1 MTRSVPPRPPH
12 GNLDKVLQDHIQAL
26 TTTLRPYT
34 IRTYE
39 SALHQFLAYLRPTF
53 PRVHRLSQLQ
63 RDPHMLGWF
72 RWLCEQ
78 NPPLT
83 TATRHAYLARLRR
96 LFCDLSGNGHSQR
109 LGGLI
114 LSNDLPRLPLYLPR
128 PLSPQDDQ
136 LLQQELR
143 RVDNLHSNALL
154 LIRGT
159 GIRLGE
165 CIHLTLDC
173 LRQLDH
179 DRWALHVP
187 LGKLHTERWVPVDE
201 EVRHLVARL
210 LTLRAKV
217 PAHRLGKSAGW
228 LLPRSGNIEPL
239 SNVLWSAAIHAG
251 ERAGCSQH
259 VTPHRLRHTYAT
271 EMIRLGVSLP
281 ALKQLLGHKDIRMTL
296 RYVQVTQQ
304 DLQREFHL
312 ARQNT
317 AQRHLAPKLP
327 LPDTSLSAHCDLPG
341 IRQALA
347 AARHLLEMYR
357 RQLRDEKTRRKLQRL
372 NKRLSSVAFQLNE
385 LVQPEK

>member
-1 MTRSVPPRPPH
+1 MTPSMSLQPLH
-12 GNLDKVLQDHIQAL
+12 GSLDDILQGHIRVLA
-26 TTTLRPYT
+26 TTLRPYT

-39 SALHQFLAYLRPTF
+39 SALHQFQAYLHAAF
-53 PRVHRLSQLQ
+53 PRVRRLSQLQ

-78 NPPLT
+78 NPPL
-83 TATRHAYLARLRR
+83 ATVTRYEYLSRLRR
-96 LFCDLSGNGHSQR
+96 LFCDLSGNGHSAR

-114 LSNDLPRLPLYLPR
+114 LSEDLPRLPMYLPR
-128 PLSPQDDQ
+128 PLAPQDDQ

-143 RVDNLHSNALL
+143 RVDDLHSNALL
-154 LIRGT
+154 LIRRT

-201 EVRHLVARL
+201 EVRHLVARI
-210 LTLRAKV
+210 LTLRAQA
-217 PAHRLGKSAGW
+217 PAHRLRTSAGW

-239 SNVLWSAAIHAG
+239 SNVLWSAAIRAG
-251 ERAGCSQH
+251 ERTGCSQH

-281 ALKQLLGHKDIRMTL
+281 GLKQMLGHKDIRMTL

-312 ARQNT
+312 ARQNA
-317 AQRHLAPKLP
+317 AQRHRAPQLP
-327 LPDTSLSAHCDLPG
+327 LPASSVSAHCDLPG

-347 AARHLLEMYR
+347 ATRHLLQMYR
-357 RQLRDEKTRRKLQRL
+357 QHLRNEKSRRKLQRL
-372 NKRLSSVAFQLNE
+372 DKRLLAVASQLDQ
-385 LVQPEK
+385 LALPEK

>member
-12 GNLDKVLQDHIQAL
+12 GNLDKVLQDHIRAL

-39 SALHQFLAYLRPTF
+39 SALPQFLAYLRPTF

-165 CIHLTLDC
+165 CIHLTL
-173 LRQLDH
+173 
-179 DRWALHVP
+179 
-187 LGKLHTERWVPVDE
+187 
-201 EVRHLVARL
+201 
-210 LTLRAKV
+210 
-217 PAHRLGKSAGW
+217 
-228 LLPRSGNIEPL
+228 
-239 SNVLWSAAIHAG
+239 
-251 ERAGCSQH
+251 
-259 VTPHRLRHTYAT
+259 
-271 EMIRLGVSLP
+271 
-281 ALKQLLGHKDIRMTL
+281 
-296 RYVQVTQQ
+296 
-304 DLQREFHL
+304 
-312 ARQNT
+312 
-317 AQRHLAPKLP
+317 
-327 LPDTSLSAHCDLPG
+327 
-341 IRQALA
+341 
-347 AARHLLEMYR
+347 AARGFSQSQPRTALR
-357 RQLRDEKTRRKLQRL
+357 RQI
-372 NKRLSSVAFQLNE
+372 
-385 LVQPEK
+385 